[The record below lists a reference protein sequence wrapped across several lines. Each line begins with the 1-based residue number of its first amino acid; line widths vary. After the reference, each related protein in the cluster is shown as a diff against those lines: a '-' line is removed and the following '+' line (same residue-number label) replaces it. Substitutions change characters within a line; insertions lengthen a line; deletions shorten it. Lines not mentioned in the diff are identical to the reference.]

1 LHPNLKYSIMKHN
14 FRLYAIGLTAL
25 SMVFFAGCKDKE
37 PESLIGTVEKPS
49 WTVPSDYDMTAS
61 MTAIVN
67 VDLSLSFPKQI
78 KDAERAVADDDLLAA
93 FVGDVCVGTASPVSG
108 LFFLYI
114 AGTVSGTENPEVS
127 LRYYSS
133 ILKNTFV
140 SVLTFPFRN
149 DENIGTVSNPYSP
162 EFVVLKAK

>member
-1 LHPNLKYSIMKHN
+1 MKHN

-37 PESLIGTVEKPS
+37 PESLT
-49 WTVPSDYDMTAS
+49 
-61 MTAIVN
+61 
-67 VDLSLSFPKQI
+67 
-78 KDAERAVADDDLLAA
+78 
-93 FVGDVCVGTASPVSG
+93 
-108 LFFLYI
+108 
-114 AGTVSGTENPEVS
+114 GTVSGTENPEVS

-140 SVLTFPFRN
+140 SVQTFPFRN